1 MSIQV
6 NDKVKWSH
14 SFQALNQNCFG
25 HVVSTHMKVMGNPCF
40 LIQECGGS
48 NTQNMVSKDKVS
60 KVQERITNEF
70 RIIVCSY
77 GYCQYYFRSNGEL
90 KMQNFE
96 LQKPDYAENDNDE
109 DSLGELSTNDPIVI
123 DDYCGD
129 DYCGYEDYEPNVYD
143 GTYSEM

>member
-1 MSIQV
+1 
-6 NDKVKWSH
+6 
-14 SFQALNQNCFG
+14 
-25 HVVSTHMKVMGNPCF
+25 
-40 LIQECGGS
+40 
-48 NTQNMVSKDKVS
+48 
-60 KVQERITNEF
+60 
-70 RIIVCSY
+70 
-77 GYCQYYFRSNGEL
+77 
-90 KMQNFE
+90 MQNFE